1 MSFRS
6 VVGAVVSAP
15 GFVRAWLA
23 FGVMFLVAACG
34 GSSSQGGED
43 PVGGGPGTDPGT
55 DPGDNP
61 PACVANLSATSGQAL
76 DFLGISGL
84 PEEFMAQVA
93 DPDQPMFAE
102 VYRRGTTSADDVLLT
117 LLPLHVEGDIAD
129 APSLLLPLPFDP
141 DVPFETVELGFAVV
155 AGTERCELPSVV
167 IAGLPA
173 VADPVA
179 VLAELDE
186 SMMALLSGY
195 AVGYGIFG
203 WDNLVAAVEA
213 FDPDADL
220 PMGLVAV
227 LLGTDAHLQAQGI
240 LAASEPAELAVYASM
255 VTEQDLAASLRD
267 RAELLEFYARSAPL
281 ASRLAS
287 YGMVGSGGK
296 AHWGQHTMI
305 LAAQPSSS
313 GGLCAQFPGDR
324 VSISSPED
332 LDYYMR
338 LQQIAENS
346 LDSTL
351 RTLATGFLPM
361 IPGAVGNVAGLVA
374 FVESLVTARDVYQ
387 LPNRF
392 TLLELNLDPGTNI
405 PEDYEEAGKTPR
417 WHDARANA
425 ASQQW
430 VLDASILDAL
440 SELVSTGRWVKGVRD
455 ANSAEALVDLNRWI
469 TESMQGTLVNYG
481 QFNVFALLK
490 QRVDGAECFVM
501 QPNSWSGIDVTH
513 EDYTL
518 AEVAGDSIELLKSGN
533 QYTRIK
539 LLDIGTSLIDLS
551 IRNDNDR
558 WGGWRA
564 LSGSQQFGG
573 RTRQA
578 SEPVNVQPINVRFV
592 PLLNRVQELGE
603 IVTLRIRVSDS
614 ELAAE
619 VNPIIMLG
627 AGASI
632 VSGPDL
638 ESLVAPRT
646 ADYLLDVLTPLD
658 SELYPVLAQAWRVSP
673 LPPGAVRDGEGE
685 IDFRETIELTPRNAC
700 VEPDEVLT
708 LTAELSG
715 FSASTVLDWA
725 VESPATLS
733 NFVNSG
739 LTRKADFSSSQRGNF
754 LVQVSAPSVIDP
766 GEEVTDAVNVAVGNC
781 TPVHLWGALTTF
793 AEAGVVEDRYE
804 SEPLGIFPEAPFPPA
819 RHTDFW
825 MGRDF
830 ELIEAV
836 QATGVVNGR
845 TVSAAATTQARWE
858 ADSDGAVTMRHLVS
872 PSSNECVPPT
882 EEEGEV
888 ECSEALSLML
898 GAAVFYVDVDA
909 PRTVRVQIEGSCDLS
924 GSLAGGL
931 GVAGGA
937 WRMPADGASVDD
949 HVAPNGPYSEDHVP
963 ENFISPFFISVASE
977 FMPPDEDTVGNI
989 CASAYGGRWSYER
1002 EFELD
1007 GPIVPGTTDLVTFTI
1022 GVGSTTVLDYG
1033 ALSLVEQ
1040 IGLGFRPNPSGGV
1053 GLVPLPLGFATAL
1066 GPVEGTYE
1074 GTAQTEVRIIVE

>member
-1 MSFRS
+1 MSR
-6 VVGAVVSAP
+6 
-15 GFVRAWLA
+15 FVIYA
-23 FGVMFLVAACG
+23 LVAIGCG
-34 GSSSQGGED
+34 ISAAVQSQTGD
-43 PVGGGPGTDPGT
+43 PIFQDSFEVWSDPGAPT
-55 DPGDNP
+55 D
-61 PACVANLSATSGQAL
+61 CTANLSATSGRAL
-76 DFLGISGL
+76 ELLGLSGL
-84 PEEFMAQVA
+84 SDAFMAAVA
-93 DPDQPMFAE
+93 DPDQPMFAR
-102 VYRRGTTSADDVLLT
+102 VYRRGTTAAEDLLLT

-141 DVPFETVELGFAVV
+141 DLPFETVKLGFAVV
-155 AGTERCELPSVV
+155 AGAERCELPDVTITGLSVV
-167 IAGLPA
+167 D
-173 VADPVA
+173 DPVA
-179 VLAELDE
+179 VLADLDE
-186 SMMALLSGY
+186 AMMALLSGY
-195 AVGYGIFG
+195 AAGYGIFG
-203 WDNLVAAVEA
+203 WDNLVAAVQA
-213 FDPDADL
+213 FDPDEDL

-227 LLGTDAHLQAQGI
+227 LLGADAHLQAQTL
-240 LAASEPAELAVYASM
+240 LAGSEPAQLAVFAAM
-255 VTEQDLAASLRD
+255 MRELDLATSLRD
-267 RAELLEFYARSAPL
+267 KAELLEFFASPVPL

-287 YGMVGSGGK
+287 AGMVGSGSK
-296 AHWGQHTMI
+296 AFWGQRTMV
-305 LAAQPSSS
+305 LESQPSSRA
-313 GGLCAQFPGDR
+313 GLCAQFPGDR
-324 VSISSPED
+324 VSISTAGD

-338 LQQIAENS
+338 MQQIAETS
-346 LDSTL
+346 LNSTL
-351 RTLATGFLPM
+351 RTVTAGFLPM
-361 IPGAVGNVAGLVA
+361 IPGSVGNVAGLVA

-392 TLLELNLDPGTNI
+392 TSLEIKLDPGTNI
-405 PEDYEEAGKTPR
+405 PEDYEQAGKTPR
-417 WHDARANA
+417 WLDARANA

-440 SELVSTGRWVKGVRD
+440 SELVSTGRWVKG
-455 ANSAEALVDLNRWI
+455 AKGGKGAEALVDLNGWI
-469 TESMQGTLVNYG
+469 TESMQGTLLNYG
-481 QFNVFALLK
+481 QVGVFELLK
-490 QRVDGAECFVM
+490 RRVDGAECFVM

-513 EDYTL
+513 EDFTL
-518 AEVAGDSIELLKSGN
+518 AEVSGNSIELLKSGN

-539 LLDIGTSLIDLS
+539 LLDIGTSLINLS

-573 RTRQA
+573 RTKQIA
-578 SEPVNVQPINVRFV
+578 EPVNVRPINVRFL
-592 PLLNRVQELGE
+592 PILNRVQQLGE

-614 ELAAE
+614 ELADE
-619 VNPIIMLG
+619 VVPIMMLS

-632 VSGPDL
+632 VQGPDL
-638 ESLVAPRT
+638 DVLVAPRT
-646 ADYLLDVLTPLD
+646 ADYLVDVQTPTD
-658 SELYPVLAQAWRVSP
+658 SEFYPVLAQAWRVSP
-673 LPPGAVRDGEGE
+673 LPPGAVREGEGE
-685 IDFRETIELTPRNAC
+685 IDYRETIKLTPRNAC
-700 VEPDEVLT
+700 VEPNEVLT

-715 FSASTVLDWA
+715 FTASTVLDWA
-725 VESPATLS
+725 VESPAMLS
-733 NFVNSG
+733 NFVDSD
-739 LTRKADFSSSQRGNF
+739 LTRTADFSSSERGKF

-793 AEAGVVEDRYE
+793 AEAGVAGDRYE

-825 MGRDF
+825 MGRNF
-830 ELIEAV
+830 ELIESV
-836 QATGVVNGR
+836 QSTGVVNGR
-845 TVSAAATTQARWE
+845 EVSAAATTLARWE
-858 ADSDGAVTMRHLVS
+858 ADSDGAVTMRHVVS
-872 PSSNECVPPT
+872 PSSNQCVAPE

-888 ECSEALSLML
+888 DCSEALSQML

-909 PRTVRVQIEGSCDLS
+909 PRTVRVQIEGSCDLT

-963 ENFISPFFISVASE
+963 ENFINPFFISVASP

-1022 GVGSTTVLDYG
+1022 GVGSTTALDYG
-1033 ALSLVEQ
+1033 SLSLVEQ
-1040 IGLGFRPNPSGGV
+1040 IQMGIRPNPSGGV
-1053 GLVPLPLGFATAL
+1053 GVVPLPLGFATAL
-1066 GPVEGTYE
+1066 GPVAGTYQ